1 MTATDLVS
9 VYTALLAWGGG
20 TVWAGLP
27 LTVLIMMLWSQWKA
41 LREERDAR
49 DRERAEHAAEMHK
62 LNCEHDRFALEM
74 SKRFDGVVGIVTD
87 NKVMQEIRAIEMD
100 IQTRAVE
107 IKAMIQ
113 AALMRRDQ

>member
-1 MTATDLVS
+1 MTAADLVS
-9 VYTALLAWGGG
+9 VYTALLTWGGG

-27 LTVLIMMLWSQWKA
+27 LTVLVMLLWSLWKA
-41 LREERDAR
+41 LRDERGAR
-49 DRERAEHAAEMHK
+49 DRERAEHAVEMHN

-100 IQTRAVE
+100 IQSRTVE
-107 IKAMIQ
+107 IK
-113 AALMRRDQ
+113 